1 MSDSKAM
8 PLWRELTFM
17 VGMLLVACERSEIE
31 RIQNEKTKQ
40 ANVDYNDLEFGTD
53 GLWRKVGVTKPF
65 TGKATRKHPNGK
77 LDWQTHLEGGR
88 PTGRIR
94 EWDPDGNPIW
104 PK

>member
-40 ANVDYNDLEFGTD
+40 ATVDYNDLEFGTD
-53 GLWRKVGVTKPF
+53 GLWHKVGVQSPYGHSDKKTS
-65 TGKATRKHPNGK
+65 
-77 LDWQTHLEGGR
+77 
-88 PTGRIR
+88 
-94 EWDPDGNPIW
+94 EWKIGLANSP
-104 PK
+104 